1 MLKKTVTYR
10 DYDNNERT
18 ETLWFNMNRFEL
30 TEFAAELPDDLFKG
44 LSGENNMETV
54 SRIANEMGSKG
65 VIDFIKNLVL
75 KSYGE
80 KSEDGRRFKKSP
92 ELSEEFSQTIA
103 FDTFMSELLSDDNAA
118 ANFVNS
124 IIPADMAEKLSEVK
138 SGIGELPQK

>member
-18 ETLWFNMNRFEL
+18 ETLWFNMNSFEL

-44 LSGENNMETV
+44 LSGANNMETV

-124 IIPADMAEKLSEVK
+124 IIPADMAEKLTEVK

>member
-30 TEFAAELPDDLFKG
+30 TEFAAELPDDLFKN
-44 LSGENNMETV
+44 LSGANNMETV

-80 KSEDGRRFKKSP
+80 KSDDGRRFKKSP

>member
-10 DYDNNERT
+10 DYDSNERT

-30 TEFAAELPDDLFKG
+30 TEFAAELPDDLFKS
-44 LSGENNMETV
+44 LSGAINMETV

-80 KSEDGRRFKKSP
+80 KSDDGRRFKKSP

>member
-1 MLKKTVTYR
+1 
-10 DYDNNERT
+10 
-18 ETLWFNMNRFEL
+18 
-30 TEFAAELPDDLFKG
+30 
-44 LSGENNMETV
+44 METV

-80 KSEDGRRFKKSP
+80 KSDDGRRFKKSP

-124 IIPADMAEKLSEVK
+124 IIPADMSEKLSEVK
-138 SGIGELPQK
+138 SGIVEFPQK

>member
-44 LSGENNMETV
+44 LSGANNMETV

-124 IIPADMAEKLSEVK
+124 IIPADMAEKLTEVK

>member
-30 TEFAAELPDDLFKG
+30 TEFAAELPDDLFKS
-44 LSGENNMETV
+44 LSGANNMETV
-54 SRIANEMGSKG
+54 SCIANEMGSKG

-80 KSEDGRRFKKSP
+80 KSDDGRRFKKSP

>member
-44 LSGENNMETV
+44 LSGANNMETV
-54 SRIANEMGSKG
+54 SRIANEMDSKG

-80 KSEDGRRFKKSP
+80 KSDDGRRFKKSP

-124 IIPADMAEKLSEVK
+124 IIPADMSEKLSEVK